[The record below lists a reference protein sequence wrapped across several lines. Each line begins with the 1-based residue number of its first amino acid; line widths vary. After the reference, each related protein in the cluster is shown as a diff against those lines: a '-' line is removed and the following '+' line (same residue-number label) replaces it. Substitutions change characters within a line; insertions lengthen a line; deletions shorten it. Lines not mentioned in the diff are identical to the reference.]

1 MKVLLLLIFSF
12 ASCASIPVSE
22 RDLSFKLQ
30 KTRWA
35 TRGFVNKRYANF
47 DEDTLRFQTGRVLGT
62 QDLTYKIVRD
72 TPDMVVY
79 CMYSDTEHAGLLGVV
94 QTGRRKIKLLYW
106 NALWNE
112 QLDSN
117 AVENE
122 ILDKGMEFTIL
133 RRLL

>member
-1 MKVLLLLIFSF
+1 MRVLWLLIFSLT
-12 ASCASIPVSE
+12 SCASIPVSE

-35 TRGFVNKRYANF
+35 TKGFVNRRYVNF
-47 DEDTLRFQTGRVLGT
+47 NEDTIRFQTGRVLGT
-62 QDLTYKIVRD
+62 QDLAYKIVKD
-72 TPDMVVY
+72 TPDLVVY
-79 CMYSDTEHAGLLGVV
+79 CMYNDAGVLGVV

-106 NALWNE
+106 NARWNE
-112 QLDSN
+112 QLDSS

-122 ILDKGMEFTIL
+122 ILDKGMEFTIR